1 MLLTHRRTKQAGTVV
16 ATLLLVVTIGA
27 CTSETT
33 RPLARGE
40 LRGELISPDGDVGA
54 AVIELRGITDVTAI
68 AGRVFTEQSGD
79 VLRAVF
85 ILESPG
91 LVEFSVRLTDVE
103 GTPSGTVVD
112 VADGS
117 NTTPASL
124 EGYHVR
130 FSL

>member
-1 MLLTHRRTKQAGTVV
+1 MLLTRRRARTAGTVLAGV
-16 ATLLLVVTIGA
+16 LVVTIGA

-33 RPLARGE
+33 RPRARGE
-40 LRGELISPDGDVGA
+40 LRGELVSPNGAVGA
-54 AVIELRGITDVTAI
+54 AVLELRGITDVA
-68 AGRVFTEQSGD
+68 AVSGRVFTERSGD

-91 LVEFSVRLTDVE
+91 LLEFSVRLTDLV
-103 GTPSGTVVD
+103 GTPSATVVD
-112 VADGS
+112 VADGT
-117 NTTPASL
+117 NAPPASL